1 MKALYGLTLRR
12 SQMTAKAIIQMPGE
26 GKKVHLGGQP
36 MAFLV
41 TGDDTRHTF
50 TEATLSV
57 AFFA

>member
-1 MKALYGLTLRR
+1 
-12 SQMTAKAIIQMPGE
+12 MTAKAIIQMPGE